1 MRKVLVVDDEAIER
15 DAITAVLRRQM
26 SDVLE
31 VRTAADGIS
40 AVETAT
46 FWQAEIVLMDIAM
59 PGMDG
64 IQAAGRIKQVV
75 PRCQIVFLTAYG
87 RFEYAQEAIRLGV
100 TDYLLKP
107 AEDEEICAA
116 VQKALSRLSRQEPAA
131 EPHRSDKNAHLMQQV
146 QRYLEVNY
154 AEDISL
160 ERLSET
166 MNFSPFYVSKLFR
179 QYFGVSFI
187 EYLTDLRVKA
197 AKEYL
202 ADPTRSAKEVGALV
216 GYPSSNY
223 FAKMFKKKTGM
234 TPTEYRN
241 SL

>member
-1 MRKVLVVDDEAIER
+1 MHKVLVVDDEAIER
-15 DAITAVLRRQM
+15 DAAASVLRQRMPDQL
-26 SDVLE
+26 D
-31 VRTAADGIS
+31 VRTAADGVS
-40 AVETAT
+40 AVEVASI
-46 FWQAEIVLMDIAM
+46 WQADIALMDIAM
-59 PGMDG
+59 PGMNG
-64 IQAAGRIKQVV
+64 IHAAGRIRQLV
-75 PRCQIVFLTAYG
+75 PSCQIILLTAYG

-107 AEDEEICAA
+107 VEDDELCAA
-116 VQKALSRLSRQEPAA
+116 VQKALTRFADREPAP
-131 EPHRSDKNAHLMQQV
+131 EPPKTDKNARLMQQV
-146 QRYLEVNY
+146 QRYLEVNFD
-154 AEDISL
+154 EDISL
-160 ERLSET
+160 ESLAET
-166 MNFSPFYVSKLFR
+166 LDFSPFYVSKLFR

-187 EYLTDLRVKA
+187 EYLTDLRVQA

-216 GYPSSNY
+216 GYDNSNY